1 MTTREWGK
9 SSKRPVPLGTY
20 LVRPGDNLWK
30 IARRTYGNPN
40 WWYEVFQANR
50 RLLSFCEVVHPGMTI
65 RLPALT

>member
-1 MTTREWGK
+1 MTIRWWHK
-9 SSKRPVPLGTY
+9 SSERPVPLGTY
-20 LVRPGDNLWK
+20 LVRPGDNLWR

-50 RLLSFCEVVHPGMTI
+50 RLLSFRDVVQPGMTI